1 VESDE
6 SEEEEE
12 EDEEIKMGEEEDE
25 AIHDEEADDNEED
38 EEEMDDAEEG
48 ESEDPLKSIKAFK
61 KLVVKTLEDN
71 EMSEKRAC
79 KMEII
84 DFLNLL
90 NIFNEK
96 GVHFK

>member
-1 VESDE
+1 MISL
-6 SEEEEE
+6 
-12 EDEEIKMGEEEDE
+12 E
-25 AIHDEEADDNEED
+25 AMMVDDSQAIMSKKDKKKNKEQKND
-38 EEEMDDAEEG
+38 EEEVDDDKMEEEAEE
-48 ESEDPLKSIKAFK
+48 SNNPVQNIKAFK
-61 KLVVKTLEDN
+61 KMVVKTLEDN
-71 EMSEKRAC
+71 AMNEKRAC